1 LIISFYVLG
10 LELTN
15 GQTNHRDDLIM
26 IKLPPVY
33 LVKTWLDLLQNKN
46 LPKSIRAKRLWLI
59 GNHFGSIE
67 NAGLYVDVSE
77 YNHKRVS

>member
-1 LIISFYVLG
+1 
-10 LELTN
+10 
-15 GQTNHRDDLIM
+15 M
-26 IKLPPVY
+26 IKPPIA

-59 GNHFGSIE
+59 GHYFGSIE
-67 NAGLYVDVSE
+67 SAGLYVDLNQ